1 LNEKGVKWHPF
12 CSFGEALGP
21 FLGVYFLVIFDCM
34 IRLVICGMM
43 LSGILAL
50 HGQNLVDEEGRK
62 TGHWKVEY
70 PNGKT
75 FYEAD
80 FVEGHPVGEMG
91 RYYETGAVKVRML
104 FEADGQRSVARLY
117 YKNGKLAAEGLYV
130 NQMKDS
136 VWTYFSEFDAS
147 VRIREPY
154 QEGKLDGVVR
164 SYYASGEISE
174 EVEWSQNVKE
184 GSWKQY
190 FKNGTTRLSA
200 KHKNGLLE
208 GSYEVFLSNNTIQIR
223 GMYRENRAH
232 GTWRFYDENG
242 QEVYSLEYHK
252 GAPADREKYEAWM
265 EDSLK
270 NYLIITEPE
279 SMQ

>member
-1 LNEKGVKWHPF
+1 
-12 CSFGEALGP
+12 
-21 FLGVYFLVIFDCM
+21 
-34 IRLVICGMM
+34 MM
-43 LSGILAL
+43 LSGILTL
-50 HGQNLVDEEGRK
+50 QGQNLVDEEGRK

-75 FYEAD
+75 LYEAD
-80 FVEGHPVGEMG
+80 FVEGQPVGEML
-91 RYYETGAVKVRML
+91 RYYENGAVRARMF
-104 FEADGQRSVARLY
+104 FEASGQRSTTRLY

-130 NQMKDS
+130 NQQKDS

-154 QEGKLDGVVR
+154 QEGKLHGVVR

-174 EVEWSQNVKE
+174 ELEWKEGVKE

-200 KHKNGLLE
+200 TYKNGLLE
-208 GSYEVFLSNNTIQIR
+208 GVYEVFLSNKTIQIR
-223 GMYRENRAH
+223 GMYLENRAH

-242 QEVYSLEYHK
+242 KEVYSLEYHK

-279 SMQ
+279 SIQ

>member
-1 LNEKGVKWHPF
+1 
-12 CSFGEALGP
+12 
-21 FLGVYFLVIFDCM
+21 
-34 IRLVICGMM
+34 MM
-43 LSGILAL
+43 LSGALAL
-50 HGQNLVDEEGRK
+50 YGQNLVDEEGRK
-62 TGHWKVEY
+62 TGHWKVAY

-75 FYEAD
+75 LYEAD
-80 FVEGHPVGEMG
+80 FVEGQPVGEML
-91 RYYETGAVKVRML
+91 RYYENGAVKARML

-117 YKNGKLAAEGLYV
+117 YQNGKLAAEGLYV
-130 NQMKDS
+130 NQQKDS

-164 SYYASGEISE
+164 SYYPSGEISE
-174 EVEWSQNVKE
+174 EVEWSQDMKE

-190 FKNGTTRLSA
+190 FKNGATRLSA
-200 KHKNGLLE
+200 NHKNGQLE
-208 GSYEVFLSNNTIQIR
+208 GSYEVYLSNNTIQIR

-232 GTWRFYDENG
+232 GPWKFYDENG
-242 QEVYSLEYHK
+242 KEAYTLEYNM
-252 GAPADREKYEAWM
+252 GAPANREEFERWM